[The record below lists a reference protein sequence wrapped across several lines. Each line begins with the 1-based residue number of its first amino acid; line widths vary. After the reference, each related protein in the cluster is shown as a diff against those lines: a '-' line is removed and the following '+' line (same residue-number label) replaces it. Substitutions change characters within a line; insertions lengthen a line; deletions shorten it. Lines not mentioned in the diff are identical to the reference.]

1 MLVYKTLDTNLLEIT
16 GRSTEVIELALT
28 YGFSGINV
36 DMVDLFK
43 RSQRTSYE
51 SSSRFLLSSKLRV
64 ASFAAP
70 ISLDD
75 DDTAFANNMSTLAQ
89 LAEVAGKLQ
98 SGCAVLN
105 IPTGT
110 NRLPYHEY
118 FEVIRKRIDQI
129 AEVFAAHNVKLA
141 LRFSAIP
148 DAEEKQFKFVRDVEG
163 FVALVRSCTS
173 KNVGIVLDTWN
184 WHLGRG
190 KPSQLDDIGL
200 ERVAMVY
207 MSDCKEGVDPS
218 AATCEDR
225 ILPGASGVIDNVA
238 WLTKLSGKDIPVTA
252 YGVAANGIS
261 TRDAFIAHVQ
271 DTIDDVLVAAGVP
284 TNTRKPETFV
294 AAAAATP
301 YRE

>member
-1 MLVYKTLDTNLLEIT
+1 MLVYRTLDTNLLEIT

-28 YGFSGINV
+28 YGFLGINV

-75 DDTAFANNMSTLAQ
+75 DDTAFAANLSTLAQ
-89 LAEVAGKLQ
+89 VAEVAGKLQ
-98 SGCAVLN
+98 SGAAVVN

-110 NRLPYHEY
+110 NRLPYPEY
-118 FEVIRKRIDQI
+118 FDVIRKRIDQI
-129 AEVFAAHNVKLA
+129 ADALGAHGVKLA

-163 FVALVRSCTS
+163 FVALVKSCTS

-184 WHLGRG
+184 WHVGRG
-190 KPSQLDDIGL
+190 KLTQLDEIGID
-200 ERVAMVY
+200 RVAIVY
-207 MSDCKEGVDPS
+207 LSDSKEGVDPS
-218 AATCEDR
+218 ATTLEDR
-225 ILPGASGVIDNVA
+225 ILPGTSGVIDNVG
-238 WLTKLSGKDIPVTA
+238 WLKKLGQRDIPVTA
-252 YGVAANGIS
+252 YGAAPSEIS
-261 TRDAFIAHVQ
+261 TRDALIAYVQ
-271 DTIDDVLVAAGVP
+271 DAIDEVLNAAGLP
-284 TNTRKPETFV
+284 TSTRRPETFV
-294 AAAAATP
+294 AAAASTP

>member
-1 MLVYKTLDTNLLEIT
+1 MYKTLDTNLLEIT

-28 YGFSGINV
+28 YGFLGINV
-36 DMVDLFK
+36 DMMDLYK
-43 RSQRTSYE
+43 RSQRGTFE
-51 SSSRFLLSSKLRV
+51 SSSRFLTSSKLKV
-64 ASFAAP
+64 ASFSAA

-75 DDTAFANNMSTLAQ
+75 DDTAFASNISTLKQ
-89 LAEVAGKLQ
+89 VAEIAGKLGA
-98 SGCAVLN
+98 SCAVVN

-129 AEVFAAHNVKLA
+129 AEVLGQHGVKLA
-141 LRFSAIP
+141 LRFCAIP

-163 FVALVRSCTS
+163 FVALVKSTA

-190 KPSQLDDIGL
+190 KQSQLDEIGMD
-200 ERVAMVY
+200 RVAIVY
-207 MSDCKEGVDPS
+207 AADCKDGVDAA

-225 ILPGASGVIDNVA
+225 ILPTISGVIDNVG
-238 WLTKLSGKDIPVTA
+238 WLKKLGNRELPIVA
-252 YGVAANGIS
+252 YGTAPSEIS
-261 TRDAFIAHVQ
+261 TRDALIAHVQ
-271 DTIDDVLVAAGVP
+271 DTIDELLTAAGIP
-284 TNTRKPETFV
+284 TNTRRPETFV
-294 AAAAATP
+294 AAAASTP